1 MMGDEKRLQYT
12 TPELRE
18 FGKLSALTKV
28 GNRNGSPVDDELETD
43 QEEDG

>member
-18 FGKLSALTKV
+18 FGKLSALTK
-28 GNRNGSPVDDELETD
+28 NRIGSPVDEEETD
-43 QEEDG
+43 QEEQEV